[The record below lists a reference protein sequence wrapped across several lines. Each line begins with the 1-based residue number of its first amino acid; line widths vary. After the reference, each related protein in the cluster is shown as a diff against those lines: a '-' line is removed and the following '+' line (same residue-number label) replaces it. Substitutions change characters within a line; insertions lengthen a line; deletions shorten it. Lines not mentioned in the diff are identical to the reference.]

1 MHNETEAASRPGN
14 LYREQRITN
23 LDRLAALG
31 HAPYGRA
38 FERTGRLRELRDT
51 FEEGRPVRAAGR
63 LMALRH
69 MGKTVFADLRD
80 GSGRLQLFVNR
91 KVLDDGPFDAFGL
104 LDLGDHIGVEG
115 TLFTTRTGEPSIRV
129 ERWMLLSKALLQ
141 PPEKFHGLQDTEE
154 RYRRRYLDL
163 MANPEVRAR
172 FDLRIH
178 VLREIREHLRQEG
191 FQEVETP
198 MLQPHAGGAAARP
211 FATRYNALHCEM
223 FLRVAPELY
232 LKRLLVGGFDKVFEL
247 NRNFRNEG
255 LDRTHNPEFTV
266 LELYEA
272 YGDRETMRRRVEA
285 LLEHL
290 CQTVLGTLQVPHEE
304 SGQTLDFTPPYRQVR
319 YGELLR
325 ECMGGDWFEL
335 PVETQR
341 TRAEAAGVGC
351 DPSWDA
357 LRITHEVYGKRIE
370 KTLIQPTFVVD
381 IPRAFIPLAKGRPD
395 APDLADA
402 FEFVV
407 GGKELCPGYN
417 EQNDPREQRDA
428 FARQA
433 GEDLEKIDEE
443 FILALEHGMPPAGG
457 LGLGIDRLVMLL
469 SGTDAIRDVILF
481 PQLRPR
487 AAGSPPAVETI
498 TAGEVPSAASASPA
512 GPR

>member
-1 MHNETEAASRPGN
+1 MSSSDASVARPTN
-14 LYREQRITN
+14 RYREQRIAN
-23 LDRLAALG
+23 LERLVALG
-31 HAPYGRA
+31 QTPYGQA
-38 FERTGRLRELRDT
+38 FERSGRLDDLHQT

-80 GSGRLQLFVNR
+80 GSGRLQLFVNL
-91 KVLDDGPFDAFGL
+91 KVLGDDAFEAFGL

-129 ERWMLLSKALLQ
+129 ERWLLLAKALLQ
-141 PPEKFHGLQDTEE
+141 PPEKYHGLQDTEE

-172 FDLRIH
+172 FDLRIGL
-178 VLREIREHLRQEG
+178 LRGIRDHLHQEG

-211 FATRYNALHCEM
+211 FVTDYHALHCPM
-223 FLRVAPELY
+223 HLRVAPELY

-272 YGDRETMRRRVEA
+272 YGDRETIRRRLEG

-290 CQTVLGTLQVPHEE
+290 CRTVLGTLQVPHAE

-319 YGELLR
+319 YGDLLR
-325 ECMGGDWFEL
+325 ESLGDDWFDL
-335 PVETQR
+335 PAEAQR
-341 TRAEAAGVGC
+341 SRAEAEGVAC
-351 DPSWDA
+351 DPAWDA
-357 LRITHEVYGKRIE
+357 VRITHELYGKRIE
-370 KTLIQPTFVVD
+370 RTLIQPTFVVD
-381 IPRAFIPLAKGRPD
+381 IPRAFIPLAKGCPD
-395 APDLADA
+395 NPELADA

-417 EQNDPREQRDA
+417 EQNDPREQRA
-428 FARQA
+428 ALARQA

-443 FILALEHGMPPAGG
+443 FMLALEHGMPPAGG
-457 LGLGIDRLVMLL
+457 LGLGIDRLAMLL
-469 SGTDAIRDVILF
+469 SNSDAIRDVILF

-487 AAGSPPAVETI
+487 TAEASGSTE
-498 TAGEVPSAASASPA
+498 EASVSTE
-512 GPR
+512 GTQ